1 MAQKGELIVGE
12 IIESN
17 YLDSPEGQ
25 ELLDQEKL
33 MVRQKRRD
41 GVLPQLRKTY
51 SPESTG
57 QLPLTGEPL
66 TST

>member
-51 SPESTG
+51 SPER
-57 QLPLTGEPL
+57 
-66 TST
+66 